1 MNITQPF
8 ATQIDLQSGIFEP
21 KRQIIRRSLTDMATM
36 YADGQAAQRIIRD
49 EGDRLIYEVHVT
61 ELPAEEG
68 HILHCTT
75 IIYPGVIGDEF
86 HMTKGHYHARREQGE
101 VYLGLAGQG
110 YLVMQTES
118 GETSTLAM
126 SPGTAAY
133 VPPYWAHR
141 TVNIGDVPFV
151 FFAAW
156 AGEAGHDYGTIE
168 QLGFAR
174 LIVRQQ
180 GEVAIIANPKYQR

>member
-1 MNITQPF
+1 MTVMQPF
-8 ATQIDLQSGIFEP
+8 KTEVDLQSGVFSP
-21 KRQIIRRSLTDMATM
+21 RRDVIQRYLSQMRTM
-36 YADGQAAQRIIRD
+36 FADTEAVERILRE

-61 ELPAEEG
+61 ELPEEEG

-75 IIYPGVIGDEF
+75 IIYPGMVGNEY

-101 VYLGLAGQG
+101 VYLGLSGQG
-110 YLVMQTES
+110 YLVMQTEA
-118 GETSTLAM
+118 EDTNTQAM
-126 SPGTAAY
+126 QAGTAAY

-141 TVNIGDVPFV
+141 TVNTGSTPFV

-168 QLGFAR
+168 QVGFR
-174 LIVRQQ
+174 KLVIQQ
-180 GEVAIIANPKYQR
+180 GGETQVVDNQKYS